1 MDKQYSVKML
11 IAAIVPIVLFLLAAL
26 NNYLLSKGVPCIEI
40 GDQVVTE
47 WVTNIVM
54 YASALVSWWNNNN
67 VTRNA
72 QEAQRVLDGLK
83 SGEIDEVVI
92 EEVEE
97 DSAE

>member
-26 NNYLLSKGVPCIEI
+26 NNYLLSKGAPCIEI

-54 YASALVSWWNNNN
+54 YASALISWWNNNN